1 MSTSQICPQ
10 CGTTF
15 GCDIAQGKTHC
26 WCMEL
31 PAIPKDI
38 TAKTA
43 GLSEGCL
50 CPACLK
56 ELAQSVGHKND

>member
-1 MSTSQICPQ
+1 
-10 CGTTF
+10 
-15 GCDIAQGKTHC
+15 
-26 WCMEL
+26 MEL